1 LEHTKDAR
9 GHNIHISHDEM
20 KSTARTL
27 GYIGAGLVLIRLFRF
42 LVWK

>member
-1 LEHTKDAR
+1 
-9 GHNIHISHDEM
+9 M

-27 GYIGAGLVLIRLFRF
+27 SYIGAGLVLIRLFRF

>member
-1 LEHTKDAR
+1 MEHKKDAH
-9 GHNIHISHDEM
+9 GHSIHISNDEM

-27 GYIGAGLVLIRLFRF
+27 GYIGAGLVVIRLLRF